1 LILLRVTGLTFLSLS
16 TLFVIIIVFRF
27 IEKIVFPDAHF
38 LHHLMVPLCMVLVS
52 LMMYRFYG
60 KDKWTLGWMD
70 KNAAGN
76 FVFGAI
82 CSIILVSLAS
92 TVIVASSS
100 IEVVTGTWDG
110 LRMMNQIL
118 IILFATVG
126 EEIFFRGYLF
136 SAVNGVS
143 NKNTALIIN
152 SLTFSIMYLFNSNT
166 LTIVSYE
173 SIVIGSL
180 NMCLLSILL
189 SQARIY
195 SGSIWMPIGLHFLF
209 SVTQSTVFGYMYDEQ
224 QFESFFTV
232 TYISHSVLNGGVFG
246 IEASILWSPLLI
258 ISILCFDKIGTKGRA
273 LS

>member
-1 LILLRVTGLTFLSLS
+1 MTGMVKHEKF
-16 TLFVIIIVFRF
+16 FFR
-27 IEKIVFPDAHF
+27 
-38 LHHLMVPLCMVLVS
+38 
-52 LMMYRFYG
+52 RF
-60 KDKWTLGWMD
+60 KM
-70 KNAAGN
+70 
-76 FVFGAI
+76 
-82 CSIILVSLAS
+82 
-92 TVIVASSS
+92 
-100 IEVVTGTWDG
+100 IEV
-110 LRMMNQIL
+110 
-118 IILFATVG
+118 
-126 EEIFFRGYLF
+126 FFSEYRICLDVMFSRKNLF
-136 SAVNGVS
+136 SAVYAVS

-232 TYISHSVLNGGVFG
+232 TYISHSILNGGVFG

-258 ISILCFDKIGTKGRA
+258 ISILYFNKIGTKGRA
-273 LS
+273 LG